1 LTELK
6 AMAVSTI
13 SVLARIIVAVSAA
26 CILVPSLSWG
36 AERYPSKPVRIIVP
50 FPAGGPN
57 DVIARVIAQKLTDAW
72 GTNVIVDNRAG
83 AGGNIGTELVAKA
96 VADGYTLGLV
106 STAFVVNPSLYASVS
121 YHPLKDFAPVTL
133 AAVSPVIIVAHPS
146 FPARDVRELVQLAK
160 KTSLNYASPGAGT
173 TGHLGGELLNAVAGI
188 NMQHVPYKGAAPAV
202 TDLLGGQVKLGF
214 TAVPPAAPHVKAGR
228 LRAIAVTTAK
238 RTASLPDVPT
248 VSESGFSNYEVDNM
262 YGVIATAGT
271 PRPVI
276 EQLNREIARIVKAPD
291 VKERLEGL
299 GFDPI
304 GNDQEAFAQYLRA
317 ESVKWAKVVKQ
328 SGARVE

>member
-1 LTELK
+1 
-6 AMAVSTI
+6 
-13 SVLARIIVAVSAA
+13 
-26 CILVPSLSWG
+26 VPGLSWS

-96 VADGYTLGLV
+96 AADGHTLGLV
-106 STAFVVNPSLYASVS
+106 STAFVVNPSLYASAG
-121 YHPLKDFAPVTL
+121 YDALKDFAPVTL

-146 FPARDVRELVQLAK
+146 LPARDVPELIQLAK

-173 TGHLGGELLNAVAGI
+173 TGHLGGELFNTVAGI
-188 NMQHVPYKGAAPAV
+188 KMLHVPYKGAAPAV
-202 TDLLGGQVKLGF
+202 ADLLGAQVKLGF
-214 TAVPPAAPHVKAGR
+214 TAVPPAAPHVKAAW

-248 VSESGFSNYEVDNM
+248 VAESGFANYEVDNM
-262 YGVIATAGT
+262 YGVIAPAGT
-271 PRPVI
+271 PRVVI

-291 VKERLEGL
+291 VKERLERL
-299 GFDPI
+299 GFDPV
-304 GNDQEAFAQYLRA
+304 GNDPEAFGRYLRA
-317 ESVKWAKVVKQ
+317 ESAKWGKVIKQ